1 MTTLYPR
8 KLSGGAFEQ
17 SLKDF
22 RSIVGD
28 QWVLS
33 GEEDR
38 ATYIDPYALGDGA
51 DHDCSAII
59 APASTEE
66 VQAVVRAA
74 NRHKVPLWP
83 VGRGKNL
90 GYGGASPAEKGDVIL
105 DLSRMNRILEVDE
118 HHAHCLLEPGV
129 GFFDLYYHLQ
139 EKKIP
144 LWMSVPGNSWG
155 SVIGNALDRGIGY
168 TPYGDH
174 CEQICGMEVVL
185 PDGDIVRTG
194 MGAQN
199 GSKGWQH
206 YKYGYGPGWDQ
217 MFFQSNFGIV
227 TKAGL
232 WLQPEPEMTARIEL
246 AFPRFDD
253 AAWAIDI
260 LADLRRRDV
269 IQHNIVFGSPVR
281 AASTMSQRADWYEG
295 EGAIPDSVSEE
306 MMKKLGLGW
315 WNAKINLYGHEG
327 IVTAQVALIRKLFE
341 PRLGRRLDFQ
351 FWRKG
356 EPLEKSAQGVPT
368 TMGLQC
374 VNWYGGRGGHLSFA
388 PVMPSDGKLAL
399 AYAKKIK
406 AYYEEIGQ
414 DYYASFTI
422 GRRHINNVSL
432 ILYNRDDPAMVARAD
447 RLYRHL
453 LAEAASQGFAE
464 YRGHISYMDAVADT
478 FDFGGHALRRLNDKV
493 KACLDPNAILAP
505 GRNGIGSGSGPRAAS
520 GTGEAA

>member
-1 MTTLYPR
+1 MASLLPHNVSDASFR
-8 KLSGGAFEQ
+8 KALAE
-17 SLKDF
+17 F
-22 RSIVGD
+22 RAILGD
-28 QWVLS
+28 PWVLDS
-33 GEEDR
+33 EEDR
-38 ATYIDPYALGDGA
+38 LTYLDPYAMGA
-51 DHDCSAII
+51 GSDHDSAAIL
-59 APASTEE
+59 APSSTEE
-66 VQAVVRAA
+66 VQAIVRAA
-74 NRHKVPLWP
+74 NKYKVPLWP
-83 VGRGKNL
+83 FGRGKNL
-90 GYGGASPAEKGDVIL
+90 GYGGASPKQRGDVIL
-105 DLSRMNRILEVDE
+105 DLSRMNRILDVNEK
-118 HHAHCLLEPGV
+118 HAQCLLEPGV
-129 GFFDLYYHLQ
+129 GYFDLFRHLK
-139 EKKIP
+139 ENRIP

-185 PDGDIVRTG
+185 PDGEIVRTG
-194 MGAQN
+194 MGAMT
-199 GSKGWQH
+199 GSASWQS

-217 MFFQSNFGIV
+217 MFMQSNFGIV

-232 WLQPEPEMTARIEL
+232 WMQPEPEMTAKIEIAL
-246 AFPRFDD
+246 PKFED

-269 IQHNIVFGSPVR
+269 IQHNIVFGTPVR

-295 EGAIPDSVSEE
+295 EGALPDSVSEA

-327 IVTAQVALIRKLFE
+327 VVTAQIDLIRKLFE
-341 PRLGRRLDFQ
+341 PKMGQELKFEL
-351 FWRKG
+351 WRKG
-356 EPLEKSAQGVPT
+356 DPDERSAQGIPT

-388 PVMPSDGKLAL
+388 PVLPSDGELAF

-447 RLYRHL
+447 KLYRHL

-464 YRGHISYMDAVADT
+464 YRGHISYMDAVAET
-478 FDFGGHALRRLNDKV
+478 YDFGGHALRKLNDRV
-493 KACLDPNAILAP
+493 KACLDPNNIIAP
-505 GRNGIGSGSGPRAAS
+505 GRNGIGNR
-520 GTGEAA
+520 